1 MVSVLQPARAMI
13 DPLDGLGVA
22 VESRRWAWPLIAL
35 SLCVSFSAAAFAL
48 RWDATVP
55 VTRQLQMQGEFQNT
69 TEQELAQQIVTAE
82 RVKLVSGV
90 AKGLFVMPLM
100 VLVLAAVLKGAGWM
114 FGTPARFEKCF
125 SAAAIAT
132 LPIALYHLIFGFS
145 ALRQPALTEMQLDT
159 LVPSSLAVAF
169 PKVAPAVRRV
179 LGALD
184 FFNLWSVAML
194 GLGFAAASGMRRGR
208 ALLLGLGLYAMYVG
222 LVVIALPG
230 MMGGPK

>member
-48 RWDATVP
+48 RWDAPVP

-100 VLVLAAVLKGAGWM
+100 VLLLAAVLKGAGWM

-125 SAAAIAT
+125 AAAAIAT
-132 LPIALYHLIFGFS
+132 LPIALYHLILGFS

-169 PKVAPAVRRV
+169 PKVVPTARRV

-222 LVVIALPG
+222 LVVIGLPG